1 MSIQDNCRLIMNN
14 GLGQTIRHYHVHII
28 SGNTVN
34 SNAEFKSL
42 DILD

>member
-28 SGNTVN
+28 PGNTIKKD
-34 SNAEFKSL
+34 E
-42 DILD
+42 ILEQMQ